1 MTLCDCRYGWRWVLR
16 TFSLLS
22 LLAALAGCSMVTLKS
37 PGSRRAQV
45 TSDDG
50 LTPGRRGSLLVSLVL
65 GRELAASPRLAA
77 YLLFSV
83 ADFLAFCAIYIP
95 YTHLPPLAA
104 AHGVSPSHAALLIR

>member
-1 MTLCDCRYGWRWVLR
+1 
-16 TFSLLS
+16 
-22 LLAALAGCSMVTLKS
+22 MVTLKS

-45 TSDDG
+45 TSDD